1 VAASARDE
9 AARSLGVRDAAGPS
23 LVGGQ
28 DDDVPARQ
36 SGLDPDAKVRGG
48 DRAMAKKKGGKKKAA
63 KKGGSKKKK

>member
-1 VAASARDE
+1 LS
-9 AARSLGVRDAAGPS
+9 
-23 LVGGQ
+23 GGH

-36 SGLDPDAKVRGG
+36 SGLDPGAKVQGG

>member
-1 VAASARDE
+1 MTGPRDPSGD
-9 AARSLGVRDAAGPS
+9 RVRAGPALS
-23 LVGGQ
+23 GGH

-36 SGLDPDAKVRGG
+36 SGLDPGAKVQGG